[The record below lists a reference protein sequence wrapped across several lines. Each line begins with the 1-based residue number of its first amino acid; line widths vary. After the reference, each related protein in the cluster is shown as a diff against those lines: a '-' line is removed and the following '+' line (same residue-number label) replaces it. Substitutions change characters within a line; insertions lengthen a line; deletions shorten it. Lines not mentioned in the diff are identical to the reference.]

1 MSLLETIT
9 TILNESTEIKFAT
22 GEFETGAY
30 NQLADSEDYIAV
42 IPQETLTLSADDAPL
57 REIQNARITIYAAA
71 DWQAA
76 EYAIVRACIA
86 AGLFVTSRTYG
97 GWSDEDKR
105 HAYNIDVAQS
115 YPFPAAT
122 VTTTTRTTN
131 TK

>member
-1 MSLLETIT
+1 MNLLEQLTEL
-9 TILNESTEIKFAT
+9 LNASTEIRFAT
-22 GEFETGAY
+22 GEFETGAF
-30 NQLADSEDYIAV
+30 NRLADSEDYIAV
-42 IPQETLTLSADDAPL
+42 IPQETLIQYADDFPQ

-86 AGLFVTSRTYG
+86 AGLYVTARTYG

-115 YPFPAAT
+115 YPFPAP
-122 VTTTTRTTN
+122 TTTTTTE
-131 TK
+131 KEGK